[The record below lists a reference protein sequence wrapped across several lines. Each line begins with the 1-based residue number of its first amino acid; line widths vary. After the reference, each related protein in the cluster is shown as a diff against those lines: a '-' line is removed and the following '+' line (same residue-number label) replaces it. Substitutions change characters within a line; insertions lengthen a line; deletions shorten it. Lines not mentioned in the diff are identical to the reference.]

1 MPFHQLLPP
10 DNRLA
15 FHTELYL
22 AFRERGRL
30 QQIQVQVNNAI
41 VQPAFWL
48 DDLNF
53 GARFGPRGALIAN
66 QLNNGIDRADI
77 NLPNDHENPTGC
89 TFVSGLAVAN
99 AGDPVW
105 QAPLAL
111 ALGMKP
117 KRDTDGQV
125 MQPGC
130 RGRFMVQLGTKS
142 PIWLG
147 HTGGL
152 AGGGAGVITI
162 NEFHILLPGLQEFLN
177 NNPQP
182 RGLIPG
188 LELAFGQ
195 VFAHN
200 FVPDD
205 LIRPPPQGQQ
215 SVFPIAAY
223 DGTEKFFQT
232 LASYV
237 HQCCVL
243 RRLRQEGII

>member
-10 DNRLA
+10 DNRLS

-53 GARFGPRGALIAN
+53 GARFGPRGILIEQRLQA
-66 QLNNGIDRADI
+66 GDEPTAI
-77 NLPNDHENPTGC
+77 NLPNDHDNPTGC
-89 TFVSGLAVAN
+89 TFVSGLSVAN
-99 AGDPVW
+99 TGNPVW

-111 ALGMKP
+111 ALGMTP
-117 KRDTDGQV
+117 MLGHAGQV
-125 MQPGC
+125 IEHNS
-130 RGRFMVQLGTKS
+130 RGRFMVQQGTDG

-147 HTGGL
+147 HRGGL
-152 AGGGAGVITI
+152 GGGGAGVITI

-177 NNPQP
+177 NNPQHL
-182 RGLIPG
+182 GLIPG
-188 LELAFGQ
+188 LELSFDQ
-195 VFAHN
+195 VFAYN
-200 FVPDD
+200 FVSDVR
-205 LIRPPPQGQQ
+205 IRPPPQVPEP
-215 SVFPIAAY
+215 VFPIATLEAK
-223 DGTEKFFQT
+223 DFFET

-237 HQCCVL
+237 HQCYIL
-243 RRLRQEGII
+243 RRLRQEGIV

>member
-22 AFRERGRL
+22 AFRKRGRL

-53 GARFGPRGALIAN
+53 GARFGPRGILIEQRLQA
-66 QLNNGIDRADI
+66 GDEPTAI
-77 NLPNDHENPTGC
+77 NLPNDHDNPTGC
-89 TFVSGLAVAN
+89 TFVSGLSVAN
-99 AGDPVW
+99 TGNPVW

-111 ALGMKP
+111 ALGMTP
-117 KRDTDGQV
+117 MLGHAGQV
-125 MQPGC
+125 IEHNS
-130 RGRFMVQLGTKS
+130 RGRFMVQQGTDG

-147 HTGGL
+147 HRGGL
-152 AGGGAGVITI
+152 GGGGAGVITI

-177 NNPQP
+177 NNPQHL
-182 RGLIPG
+182 GLIPG
-188 LELAFGQ
+188 LELSFDQ
-195 VFAHN
+195 VFAYN
-200 FVPDD
+200 FVSDVR
-205 LIRPPPQGQQ
+205 IRPPPQVPER
-215 SVFPIAAY
+215 VFPIAAY

-237 HQCCVL
+237 HQCYVL
-243 RRLRQEGII
+243 RRLRQEGIT